1 MKILPSVT
9 ALTLMVCKCLRCSP
23 LNGIV
28 GLSRMLLDTPLSGVR
43 SSWLMVEINVVLSR
57 LAFSN
62 DSSWRLRSVIS
73 RPKPTKPRWRPSLL

>member
-1 MKILPSVT
+1 M
-9 ALTLMVCKCLRCSP
+9 
-23 LNGIV
+23 
-28 GLSRMLLDTPLSGVR
+28 R